1 MLNPNLEDHRV
12 HFSSFQVEEWW
23 GWWWWIFCLLARM
36 LNLYSFA
43 FISIFFLGFLRS
55 SVFFHFLFLFLAC
68 FVVVV
73 VFFIFDFFSWKERKK
88 KTKYA
93 WEGSNRPK
101 VCMITR
107 YDELLHSINIS
118 IKPPPSFWSV
128 LKGKGQSWINR
139 YPDFWNFLW
148 PLRGLI
154 RIQIIYNFFF
164 AICCRCCL
172 FAFAWFLL
180 DYMITWWYFE
190 VEPNSEHPIC
200 WAQRKGHN
208 CSTHFLDLIVSVS
221 NYQFTTKKGILI
233 PFHAWIW
240 EFMRY

>member
-1 MLNPNLEDHRV
+1 MVDILLTCSDVKPL
-12 HFSSFQVEEWW
+12 Q
-23 GWWWWIFCLLARM
+23 FCLYINFL
-36 LNLYSFA
+36 SWFP
-43 FISIFFLGFLRS
+43 SIKRFFPFLFFFFWLVLLS
-55 SVFFHFLFLFLAC
+55 LLFFFHFR
-68 FVVVV
+68 
-73 VFFIFDFFSWKERKK
+73 FFSWKERKK
-88 KTKYA
+88 KTKYT

-107 YDELLHSINIS
+107 YDELLHFINIS
-118 IKPPPSFWSV
+118 ITTPPSFWSV

-139 YPDFWNFLW
+139 YPDFWNCLW

-154 RIQIIYNFFF
+154 RIQIIYNFS

-180 DYMITWWYFE
+180 DDMITWWYFE

-208 CSTHFLDLIVSVS
+208 CSTHFLDLIVSIS